1 MADQNST
8 PIDASDIL
16 NYEPGVLAAIEIS
29 NQPDQQLNDLEVAAI
44 KELRQK
50 ASKKDYPARITEV
63 IESWEAR
70 LFYRGFQFLE
80 PNGTGGGFYWSVPG
94 EDSGYGPAMQA
105 ELGCLPTNIYSSY
118 GQMIIAALTR
128 EVPATIF
135 IAQDNGS
142 DKDITAAD
150 SADNYVK
157 VFERDNDLL
166 GIQTDK
172 VRYLWTDGR
181 SHYWTRHVKD
191 GQKFGWEEDD
201 EPEVVPEDAPP
212 KQSQETQEAPQ
223 VAATN
228 DAVSQNEGQQPTDG
242 TSANDDAATPSVT
255 KQRTP
260 RGQEVRTAYGK
271 LEVKVEMRAN
281 ELEQTYFLKFCEE
294 VDVSTAKGMF
304 PKKAD
309 KIKEGGTGLEEGEIE
324 KLARVNCKLGMQAS
338 YVTSDSS
345 SSDVTIDR
353 TWFRPSAFTGVK
365 DKAVRASLL
374 EKFPDG
380 VYVCYAGDVFC
391 FARNES
397 MDWSWEITQAYSGDG
412 QNRNALGTSLIPV
425 QKRLNDWLDL
435 MNSIFLRTIGRRVY
449 DNVAF
454 NQKAVEGTVA
464 PGDTIMFQRQPGVPL
479 SELMGIEPQVNMN
492 AALPDFVKEY
502 SGELSQLLTGAFP
515 ALFGGNTGSN
525 DTAQGIGIQRDA
537 ALGRIGPTWHSIKA
551 GESISMKQ
559 AVRWA
564 AKCRDGSIN
573 ESIPGGDAIKVEV
586 NDLNGNIL
594 AFAESDENIPES
606 YSSKQARIIQLFQ
619 DSAKN
624 PELAEVFNNP
634 ANLEVV
640 QQYMGFS
647 DIFIPQVDSYK
658 KQLGEIEVLIAPGNG
673 PAPNPAL
680 IQAQQTIE
688 HLMTVH
694 GVDPQMLIQA
704 QQEMEQLPPEVS
716 TVHVDALVDDSEVHA
731 ETCKQ
736 FLNSPKGRKLMKEN
750 PNGYSNVRLHLSEH
764 EAIVEQNQQSNA
776 KVAESLNFKDLPPA
790 AKVQEAGQAGIK
802 LNPADVAQA
811 PIAKQPPQA

>member
-1 MADQNST
+1 M
-8 PIDASDIL
+8 
-16 NYEPGVLAAIEIS
+16 
-29 NQPDQQLNDLEVAAI
+29 
-44 KELRQK
+44 
-50 ASKKDYPARITEV
+50 
-63 IESWEAR
+63 
-70 LFYRGFQFLE
+70 
-80 PNGTGGGFYWSVPG
+80 
-94 EDSGYGPAMQA
+94 
-105 ELGCLPTNIYSSY
+105 
-118 GQMIIAALTR
+118 
-128 EVPATIF
+128 
-135 IAQDNGS
+135 
-142 DKDITAAD
+142 
-150 SADNYVK
+150 
-157 VFERDNDLL
+157 
-166 GIQTDK
+166 
-172 VRYLWTDGR
+172 
-181 SHYWTRHVKD
+181 
-191 GQKFGWEEDD
+191 
-201 EPEVVPEDAPP
+201 
-212 KQSQETQEAPQ
+212 
-223 VAATN
+223 
-228 DAVSQNEGQQPTDG
+228 
-242 TSANDDAATPSVT
+242 
-255 KQRTP
+255 
-260 RGQEVRTAYGK
+260 
-271 LEVKVEMRAN
+271 
-281 ELEQTYFLKFCEE
+281 
-294 VDVSTAKGMF
+294 
-304 PKKAD
+304 
-309 KIKEGGTGLEEGEIE
+309 
-324 KLARVNCKLGMQAS
+324 
-338 YVTSDSS
+338 
-345 SSDVTIDR
+345 
-353 TWFRPSAFTGVK
+353 
-365 DKAVRASLL
+365 
-374 EKFPDG
+374 
-380 VYVCYAGDVFC
+380 
-391 FARNES
+391 
-397 MDWSWEITQAYSGDG
+397 
-412 QNRNALGTSLIPV
+412 

-790 AKVQEAGQAGIK
+790 AKGWTGRHQVESC
-802 LNPADVAQA
+802 
-811 PIAKQPPQA
+811 